1 MSEPILPP
9 EPEEE
14 PLPPEDPELG
24 GMDESLPLQMRK
36 RPGERSIAPPGLAGP
51 SLAAPE
57 GTMRQVLGRMRRS
70 RLAMLGLM
78 VIAVLLLVS
87 VFADLLASDL
97 PLLCKIRGTT
107 YVLPAVT
114 HPPALAGVDNAHL
127 GPDDWAI
134 LPLVPS
140 GPRQTG
146 TGGDL
151 QPLRPPGLSRAHPL
165 GTDAYGRD
173 VFARLVHGARTAMS
187 IALLAV
193 AAFVALG
200 TILGALGGF
209 FGGPLDALVSRLVE
223 TLTAFPTLVLVLVV
237 QAMVPHPTIA
247 TLLWTLALTRW
258 TEVARLVRAE
268 VLLVASQDY
277 VLAARALGAS
287 PVRVLLRHVAPNARA
302 PVLVSATFGLASVV
316 LIEAAL
322 DFLRVGLPGPVAS
335 WGEMLGQSRDH
346 LGAWWLLVFPGL
358 CLLLAV
364 VALNLVGE
372 ALRDALDPRLRAAVG
387 GSAGGPPADLGD
399 GRPTIAP
406 SATAFDGTTHA

>member
-9 EPEEE
+9 PEE
-14 PLPPEDPELG
+14 PSAPEVPDEEE
-24 GMDESLPLQMRK
+24 MDETLPLRMRK
-36 RPGERSIAPPGLAGP
+36 RPGERSMPPPGLAG
-51 SLAAPE
+51 LARAPE
-57 GTMRQVLGRMRRS
+57 GTMRQVLGRMRQS
-70 RLAMLGLM
+70 RLAMLGL
-78 VIAVLLLVS
+78 VAIAALVMIS

-97 PLLCKIRGTT
+97 PILCRIQGTT

-114 HPPALAGVDNAHL
+114 HPPALAGVDVAHL
-127 GPDDWAI
+127 GAGDWAI

-146 TGGDL
+146 DGADL
-151 QPLRPPGLSRAHPL
+151 QTLRPPSLSRVHPL

-223 TLTAFPTLVLVLVV
+223 TLTAFPTLILVIVV
-237 QAMVPHPTIA
+237 QAMVPHPTIT
-247 TLLWTLALTRW
+247 TLLTTLALTRW

-287 PVRVLLRHVAPNARA
+287 PTRVLLRHVAPNARA
-302 PVLVSATFGLASVV
+302 PVLVTATFGLASVI

-335 WGEMLGQSRDH
+335 WGELLGQSRDH
-346 LGAWWLLVFPGL
+346 LGAWWLLVFPAL
-358 CLLLAV
+358 CLLLTV

-387 GSAGGPPADLGD
+387 GSAGGPPTDLGD

-406 SATAFDGTTHA
+406 SSTAFDGTTHA